1 MGQHF
6 SDSICEVVGLL
17 HVHCTSLKNIIYTTD
32 NYQLTKARQSLG
44 LKYYSVAKNNFSI
57 SNGNNM
63 FPCNFMHFAANDI
76 KGRQVATG
84 NGQLPVAT
92 RQVECYNLVSKLS
105 LCFTQLIL

>member
-1 MGQHF
+1 MSQHF
-6 SDSICEVVGLL
+6 SDSICVVVGLL
-17 HVHCTSLKNIIYTTD
+17 HVHCDKPNNY
-32 NYQLTKARQSLG
+32 YQLTKARQSLG
-44 LKYYSVAKNNFSI
+44 LKYYGVAKNNFPI

-63 FPCNFMHFAANDI
+63 FPCNFMHFAAIDI